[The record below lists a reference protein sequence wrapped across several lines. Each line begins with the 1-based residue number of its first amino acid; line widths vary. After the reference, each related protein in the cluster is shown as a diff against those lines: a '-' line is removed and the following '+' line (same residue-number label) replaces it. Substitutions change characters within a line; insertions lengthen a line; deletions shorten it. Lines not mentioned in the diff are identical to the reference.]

1 MYTVHVITEKREAFG
16 TLKDGKNNF
25 KTNLKMRLLIPCKPW
40 LGRVSKQL
48 VEVQK
53 KTKLLQFKNSFSV
66 IQWFDKYSIDWK
78 VIDKQKS
85 FSSIS
90 NKCRLCLAESYW
102 ILYGDS
108 ASTNSKDEIWGFCR
122 HVRRH
127 ILSAAPARVRMTAL

>member
-1 MYTVHVITEKREAFG
+1 
-16 TLKDGKNNF
+16 
-25 KTNLKMRLLIPCKPW
+25 MRLLIPCKPW

-90 NKCRLCLAESYW
+90 NKCQLCLAESYW

-127 ILSAAPARVRMTAL
+127 MLSAAPARVRMPVL